1 MAVQMPIT
9 KWGGWELVRRGSL
22 GNFGV
27 FIERRWRGGAGG
39 APLADA
45 LSQRHFDHAISPIHA
60 PPKYPST
67 LPVTNARQ
75 HSRFLQHLF
84 RTNVPQ
90 ACYDP
95 MRTAI
100 PLLLILAA
108 GLWLACSEAPAP
120 SAPTTDTAME
130 TTALKSFHD
139 FSVTDID
146 GNAFDLSSLKG
157 KKVLVV
163 NTASEC
169 GLTPQY
175 AQLQELF
182 ETKGGDSFTIV
193 GFPANNFGG
202 QEPGTD
208 AQIQTF
214 CSKNYGVTFPMMSKI
229 SVKGDDIHPLY
240 AWLTSKAENGVE
252 DSKVKWNFHKYL
264 IDENGALVKNVGP
277 TTSPIDAAILDW
289 IQS

>member
-1 MAVQMPIT
+1 
-9 KWGGWELVRRGSL
+9 
-22 GNFGV
+22 
-27 FIERRWRGGAGG
+27 
-39 APLADA
+39 
-45 LSQRHFDHAISPIHA
+45 
-60 PPKYPST
+60 
-67 LPVTNARQ
+67 
-75 HSRFLQHLF
+75 
-84 RTNVPQ
+84 
-90 ACYDP
+90 
-95 MRTAI
+95 
-100 PLLLILAA
+100 
-108 GLWLACSEAPAP
+108 
-120 SAPTTDTAME
+120 ME
-130 TTALKSFHD
+130 TAALKSFHD

-146 GNAFDLSSLKG
+146 GNPFDLSSLKG

-182 ETKGGDSFTIV
+182 EAKGGDGFTIV

-202 QEPGTD
+202 QEPGSD

-252 DSKVKWNFHKYL
+252 DSKVKWNSTNTSLMKTVRWSKTWAPPPPLSTRPFSIGFNPNPYPCTWTYSPL
-264 IDENGALVKNVGP
+264 APIP
-277 TTSPIDAAILDW
+277 TTLKSLPVVP
-289 IQS
+289 